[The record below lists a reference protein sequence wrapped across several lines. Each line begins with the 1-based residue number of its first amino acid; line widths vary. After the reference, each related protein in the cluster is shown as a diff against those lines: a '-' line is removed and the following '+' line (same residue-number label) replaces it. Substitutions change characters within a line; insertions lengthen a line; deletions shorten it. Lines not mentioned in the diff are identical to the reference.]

1 MFYFRIRT
9 VTLNL
14 PLLTTTVRLSLRR
27 SSDVSGGRGR
37 APGGGKGGRGGH
49 LNLATTIMVRI
60 IYLMLNYIHRT
71 IKPVFPGEN
80 TLMSGSIG
88 WHN

>member
-37 APGGGKGGRGGH
+37 APGGGEGGPGRTSQFSYYNYGAH
-49 LNLATTIMVRI
+49 NLSYVKL
-60 IYLMLNYIHRT
+60 YPQDY
-71 IKPVFPGEN
+71 
-80 TLMSGSIG
+80 
-88 WHN
+88 